1 MRSDIF
7 AEAWVT
13 ISRLLVKRE
22 RLIIMKNHAYILYMT
37 CLFIEYVHA
46 KDKPDKEKT
55 NIKVDSD
62 K

>member
-22 RLIIMKNHAYILYMT
+22 IDYHEKPCIHIIYDMLIY
-37 CLFIEYVHA
+37 
-46 KDKPDKEKT
+46 
-55 NIKVDSD
+55 
-62 K
+62 